1 MYVEWV
7 GATAGHIAETVQ
19 NTWDKL
25 VQVLHSFLYSFILL
39 SLFGSVAELPLF
51 FYAAPEVQ
59 DPEADSGSDQKNGPG
74 SEAALKIAAPAPQH
88 CNI

>member
-7 GATAGHIAETVQ
+7 GAAAGHIAETVQ

-51 FYAAPEVQ
+51 FMRLLKSKVPKPTPAP
-59 DPEADSGSDQKNGPG
+59 PK
-74 SEAALKIAAPAPQH
+74 KTAPAPKLP
-88 CNI
+88 